1 MAKCSRCSN
10 EIELSEMMKMLVAV
24 RKAQGRSL
32 GLLCPD
38 CRPPDYI
45 DPIDQVLN
53 ERLKERRGWETIDKA
68 TVDRWCQILE
78 NVLEYLEL
86 VWHDIEE
93 TKGNIS
99 KEDYDKYLVVYTE
112 MKLVIPGVMEDL
124 DPGGYSS
131 LFDRNIAINK
141 TDN

>member
-10 EIELSEMMKMLVAV
+10 EIELSEMMEMLVAV
-24 RKAQGRSL
+24 KMAQGRSM

-38 CRPPDYI
+38 CRPPDYK
-45 DPIDQVLN
+45 DPIDQVLY
-53 ERLKERRGWETIDKA
+53 ERQKERQEWETIENA

-78 NVLEYLEL
+78 KVLEHLEL

-93 TKGNIS
+93 TKGKIS
-99 KEDYDKYLVVYTE
+99 EEDYDKYLSIYSE
-112 MKLVIPGVMEDL
+112 LKLVIPGVMEDL

-131 LFDRNIAINK
+131 LFDRNIAIN
-141 TDN
+141 

>member
-1 MAKCSRCSN
+1 MAKCTHCSN
-10 EIELSEMMKMLVAV
+10 EIELSDRMEMLVAI
-24 RKAQGRSL
+24 KEAQGSSL

-38 CRPPDYI
+38 CRPPDYR

-53 ERLKERRGWETIDKA
+53 ERLKKRRRWETIDKA

-93 TKGNIS
+93 TKGRIS
-99 KEDYDKYLVVYTE
+99 KEDYDKYLGLYTE
-112 MKLVIPGVMEDL
+112 LKLVIPGVMEDL

-131 LFDRNIAINK
+131 LFDRNIAITT

>member
-1 MAKCSRCSN
+1 MAKCTHCSN
-10 EIELSEMMKMLVAV
+10 EIELSDRMEMLVAI
-24 RKAQGRSL
+24 KEAQGSSL

-38 CRPPDYI
+38 CRPPDYR

-53 ERLKERRGWETIDKA
+53 ERLKKRRTWETIDKA

-93 TKGNIS
+93 TKGRIS
-99 KEDYDKYLVVYTE
+99 KEDYDKYLGLYTE
-112 MKLVIPGVMEDL
+112 LKLVIPGVMEDL

-131 LFDRNIAINK
+131 LFDRNIAINT

>member
-1 MAKCSRCSN
+1 MAKCTHCSN
-10 EIELSEMMKMLVAV
+10 EIKLSEMMEMLVAV
-24 RKAQGRSL
+24 KRAQGSSL

-45 DPIDQVLN
+45 DPIDQALN
-53 ERLKERRGWETIDKA
+53 ERLKERREWETIDKA
-68 TVDRWCQILE
+68 TVGRWCQILE

-93 TKGNIS
+93 TKGKIS
-99 KEDYDKYLVVYTE
+99 KEDHHKYLGIYSE
-112 MKLVIPGVMEDL
+112 LKLIIPGVMEDL
-124 DPGGYSS
+124 DPGGYGS
-131 LFDRNIAINK
+131 LFDRNIAING

>member
-1 MAKCSRCSN
+1 MAKCTRCSN
-10 EIELSEMMKMLVAV
+10 EIELSARMEMLVAI
-24 RKAQGRSL
+24 KEAQGSSL

-38 CRPPDYI
+38 CRPPDYR

-53 ERLKERRGWETIDKA
+53 ERLKKRRGGETIDKA

-78 NVLEYLEL
+78 KVLEDLEL

-93 TKGNIS
+93 TKGKIS
-99 KEDYDKYLVVYTE
+99 KEDYDKYLGLYTE